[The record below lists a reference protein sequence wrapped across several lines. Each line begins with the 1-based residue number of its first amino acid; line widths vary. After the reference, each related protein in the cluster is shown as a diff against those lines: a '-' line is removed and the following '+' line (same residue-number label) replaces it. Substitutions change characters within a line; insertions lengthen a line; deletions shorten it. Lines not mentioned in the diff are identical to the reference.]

1 MSESFDDFYQQQYS
15 DAEKRISKYA
25 QAYGMF
31 TGTLKCIENG
41 SMTKEEIRKRIEAM
55 EKDIWNQ
62 IQDKSVT
69 ILTLPQ

>member
-1 MSESFDDFYQQQYS
+1 
-15 DAEKRISKYA
+15 
-25 QAYGMF
+25 
-31 TGTLKCIENG
+31 
-41 SMTKEEIRKRIEAM
+41 MTKEEIRKRIEAM

>member
-1 MSESFDDFYQQQYS
+1 MSESLANFYQQEYS
-15 DAEKRISKYA
+15 DAQKRISKFA

-41 SMTKEEIRKRIEAM
+41 SMTKEEIRKRIEVM
-55 EKDIWNQ
+55 ETDIWNQ

-69 ILTLPQ
+69 ILTLPE

>member
-1 MSESFDDFYQQQYS
+1 MSESLANFYQQQYS
-15 DAEKRISKYA
+15 DAEKHISKYA
-25 QAYGMF
+25 QAFGMF

>member
-1 MSESFDDFYQQQYS
+1 MSESLANLYQQQYS

>member
-1 MSESFDDFYQQQYS
+1 MSESLANFYQQQYFE
-15 DAEKRISKYA
+15 AETRISKYA

>member
-1 MSESFDDFYQQQYS
+1 MSESLANFYKQEYS
-15 DAEKRISKYA
+15 DAQKRISKYA

-31 TGTLKCIENG
+31 IGTLKYIEDG
-41 SMTKEEIRKRIEAM
+41 SMTKDEIRKFIEVM
-55 EKDIWNQ
+55 DTDIWNQ

>member
-1 MSESFDDFYQQQYS
+1 MSESLANFYQQQYS

-25 QAYGMF
+25 QAFGMF

-41 SMTKEEIRKRIEAM
+41 SMTNDEIRKRIEAM
-55 EKDIWNQ
+55 EVDIWNQ

-69 ILTLPQ
+69 ILTLP

>member
-1 MSESFDDFYQQQYS
+1 MSESLANFYQQQYS

-31 TGTLKCIENG
+31 TGTLKCIEKG
-41 SMTKEEIRKRIEAM
+41 HMTNDEIRKRIEAM

>member
-1 MSESFDDFYQQQYS
+1 MSESLANFYQQEYS
-15 DAEKRISKYA
+15 DAQKRISKFA
-25 QAYGMF
+25 QAFGMF

>member
-1 MSESFDDFYQQQYS
+1 MSESLANFYQQQYS

-31 TGTLKCIENG
+31 TGTLKCIEDG
-41 SMTKEEIRKRIEAM
+41 SMTKDEIRKFIEVM
-55 EKDIWNQ
+55 DTDIWNQ

>member
-1 MSESFDDFYQQQYS
+1 MSESLANFYRQQYS
-15 DAEKRISKYA
+15 DVEKRISKYA

>member
-1 MSESFDDFYQQQYS
+1 MSESIANFYQQQYS

-31 TGTLKCIENG
+31 IGTLKYIEDG
-41 SMTKEEIRKRIEAM
+41 SMTKDEIRKFIEVM
-55 EKDIWNQ
+55 DTDIWNQ

-69 ILTLPQ
+69 ILTLPE